1 MRNIYYQFIHSMKCV
16 FLDYKPLLT
25 KLLSFSLII
34 LVLGSAF
41 GDMFDSKLEP
51 VTVGVL
57 NQDSSGAADIFIN
70 ELEPKGTLTPVKKSD
85 VEDEKKDDAKETE
98 EADAGAKPSDWLKTY
113 IVENEEDGRALACDS
128 DIAEDHQIVA
138 MIEFSEDFGEKV
150 AKHENSDDAEPV
162 PILVKAGRSSMIDS
176 TIVKCVFDTFTGV
189 MNATSAVKKNMDG
202 VVFPQVLDPE
212 SGYVKVTTDAKS
224 TPDAMSYYAIAMLM
238 MVLLY
243 GAEYGCASIADDFF
257 GVIGDRIKI
266 TPIKRYQ
273 QYIGK
278 MVGMVVATTVQGLFI
293 VLLSGLVY
301 GANWGND
308 YLALLFNIFS
318 MSAASVTLGA
328 CLCMITRD
336 GAKGQSMVSLLVI
349 ACTFLAGGFVKI
361 DMGPLKFISP
371 NYYAQTAM
379 FNSIYNGDTGIALQN
394 IGILWLFVIGA
405 SAIAIVLSR
414 RKRA

>member
-1 MRNIYYQFIHSMKCV
+1 MKCI

-25 KLLSFSLII
+25 KILTFSLVI

-51 VTVGVL
+51 VTVGIL
-57 NQDSSGAADIFIN
+57 NKDEGQAAAAIIDG
-70 ELEPKGTLTPVKKSD
+70 LEPQGTLTPEEKS
-85 VEDEKKDDAKETE
+85 VAEEKEDSGEDAEVSISAWMK
-98 EADAGAKPSDWLKTY
+98 AY
-113 IVENEEDGRALACDS
+113 HVENEEDGRSLACDS
-128 DIAEDHQIVA
+128 DIAEDKQIVA
-138 MIEFSEDFGEKV
+138 MIEFGEDFSQRLADYERT
-150 AKHENSDDAEPV
+150 EDAEPISV
-162 PILVKAGRSSMIDS
+162 SVKAGRSSMIDA
-176 TIVKCVFDTFTGV
+176 TIVKCVFDSFTGIL
-189 MNATSAVKKNMDG
+189 NADAAVQENIPG
-202 VVFPQVLDPE
+202 ASFPHDLDLE
-212 SGYVKVTTDAKS
+212 EGYVKVQTDAKA

-243 GAEYGCASIADDFF
+243 GAEYGCSSIADDYF

-278 MVGMVVATTVQGLFI
+278 MLGMVVATTLQGLFI
-293 VLLSGLVY
+293 VLLSGLAY
-301 GANWGND
+301 GANWGNN

-328 CLCMITRD
+328 CLCMIMRD

-349 ACTFLAGGFVKI
+349 ACTFLAGGFVKL

-405 SAIAIVLSR
+405 SAVAILLSR

>member
-1 MRNIYYQFIHSMKCV
+1 MKCI

-25 KLLSFSLII
+25 KILTFSLVI

-51 VTVGVL
+51 VTVGIL
-57 NQDSSGAADIFIN
+57 NKDEGQAAAAIIDGM
-70 ELEPKGTLTPVKKSD
+70 EPQGTLTPEEKS
-85 VEDEKKDDAKETE
+85 VAEEKEDSGEDAEVSISAWMK
-98 EADAGAKPSDWLKTY
+98 AY
-113 IVENEEDGRALACDS
+113 HVENEEDGRSLACDS
-128 DIAEDHQIVA
+128 DIAEDKQIVA
-138 MIEFSEDFGEKV
+138 MIEFGEDFSQRLADYERT
-150 AKHENSDDAEPV
+150 EDAEPISV
-162 PILVKAGRSSMIDS
+162 SVKAGRSSMIDA
-176 TIVKCVFDTFTGV
+176 TIVKCVFDSFTGIL
-189 MNATSAVKKNMDG
+189 NADAAVQENIPG
-202 VVFPQVLDPE
+202 ASFPHDLDLE
-212 SGYVKVTTDAKS
+212 EGYVKVQTDAKA

-243 GAEYGCASIADDFF
+243 GAEYGCSSIADDYF

-278 MVGMVVATTVQGLFI
+278 MLGMVVATTLQGLFI
-293 VLLSGLVY
+293 VLLSGLAY
-301 GANWGND
+301 GANWGNN

-328 CLCMITRD
+328 CLCMIMRD

-349 ACTFLAGGFVKI
+349 ACTFLAGGFVKL

-405 SAIAIVLSR
+405 SAVAILLSR

>member
-1 MRNIYYQFIHSMKCV
+1 MRNIYYQFIHSMKCI

-25 KLLSFSLII
+25 KILTFSLII

-41 GDMFDSKLEP
+41 SEMFDTKLEP

-57 NQDSSGAADIFIN
+57 NEDSGEYAEGII
-70 ELEPKGTLTPVKKSD
+70 LEALKPQGSLTPVKKS
-85 VEDEKKDDAKETE
+85 ETE
-98 EADAGAKPSDWLKTY
+98 EKTEETEQEKPNISPNDWMKAYT
-113 IVENEEDGRALACDS
+113 VENEEDGRSLACDS
-128 DIAEDHQIVA
+128 DIAEDKQIVA
-138 MIEFSEDFGEKV
+138 MIHFGEDFSEKLAERE
-150 AKHENSDDAEPV
+150 ASEDADPV
-162 PILVKAGRSSMIDS
+162 SITVKAGRSSMIDS
-176 TIVKCVFDTFTGV
+176 TIVKCVFDAVTGV
-189 MNATSAVKKNMDG
+189 LNADTAVRDNLG
-202 VVFPQVLDPE
+202 IETFPHDLNLED
-212 SGYVKVTTDAKS
+212 GYVKIEADAKS

-278 MVGMVVATTVQGLFI
+278 MIGMVVATTIQGLFI

-301 GANWGND
+301 GANWGNN

-349 ACTFLAGGFVKI
+349 ACTFLAGGFIKV

>member
-1 MRNIYYQFIHSMKCV
+1 MRNIYYQFIHSMKCI

-25 KLLSFSLII
+25 KILTFSLVI

-57 NQDSSGAADIFIN
+57 NRDEGQTAAAIIDG
-70 ELEPKGTLTPVKKSD
+70 LEPQGTLTPVKKSE
-85 VEDEKKDDAKETE
+85 VEETDGETGEE
-98 EADAGAKPSDWLKTY
+98 EADVSLSAWMKVY
-113 IVENEEDGRALACDS
+113 EVENEEDGRSLACDS

-138 MIEFSEDFGEKV
+138 MIEFGEDFSEKV
-150 AKHENSDDAEPV
+150 AAYEKTDDAEPV
-162 PILVKAGRSSMIDS
+162 SITVKAGRSSMIDS
-176 TIVKCVFDTFTGV
+176 TIVKCVFDSFTGIL
-189 MNATSAVKKNMDG
+189 NADAAVQENMPG
-202 VVFPQVLDPE
+202 KTFPHEVALED
-212 SGYVKVTTDAKS
+212 GYVKVETDAKS

-243 GAEYGCASIADDFF
+243 GAEYGCASIADDYF

-278 MVGMVVATTVQGLFI
+278 MIGMVVATTLQGLFI
-293 VLLSGLVY
+293 VLLSGLAY
-301 GANWGND
+301 GANWGSN

-361 DMGPLKFISP
+361 DMGPLKYISP